1 MVEIALVTQA
11 IGAASAG
18 LKLIDQ
24 IADQVTHF
32 IEGRRPPPGYREH
45 AMTIEAEGDKLVSTY
60 HGQVQQVVTAEE
72 MEKKLQPA
80 EFRHIKVLEQAMENH
95 YNVWSRVYPHLATM
109 DSPVQKAKV
118 EAQLDEIVQEMKK
131 SLVGILDFLETCGF
145 YLDDHY
151 QHVRHAVATA

>member
-32 IEGRRPPPGYREH
+32 IDGRKPPPEYREH
-45 AMTIEAEGDKLVSTY
+45 AMTITAEGDKLVSSY
-60 HGQVQQVVTAEE
+60 RGQVQQVVTAEE
-72 MEKKLQPA
+72 MEKKLPPA
-80 EFRHIKVLEQAMENH
+80 EFQHIRVLEQAMQNH
-95 YNVWSRVYPHLATM
+95 YNVWSKVYPQLAIL

-118 EAQLDEIVQEMKK
+118 EAQLDEIVQEMKQ

-151 QHVRHAVATA
+151 LHVRHAVAMA